1 MDCHR
6 KTFTIWIASEF
17 IVKYILDSKPSKPW
31 IETNILYTN
40 LNLMVYFWRESK
52 PVLDGFTV
60 ANPSY
65 VVFKHDF
72 SLQCRALS
80 ASNPWGYLSY
90 DLGRFQIDFK

>member
-72 SLQCRALS
+72 
-80 ASNPWGYLSY
+80 
-90 DLGRFQIDFK
+90 LGSMLPQHMGFCVS